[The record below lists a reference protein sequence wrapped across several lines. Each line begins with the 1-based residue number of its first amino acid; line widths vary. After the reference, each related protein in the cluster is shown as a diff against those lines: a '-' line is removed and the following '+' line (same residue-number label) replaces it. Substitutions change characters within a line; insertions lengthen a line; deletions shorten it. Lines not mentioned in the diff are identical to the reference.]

1 MNPERCLPTMRV
13 GLEADFAPGPATL
26 RTWFNNNLREIIL
39 CLHPFQKYNKQPAM
53 NSFNIWK
60 VGVQLATTTNQQ
72 AFCARPQSKHFKLK
86 AAR

>member
-1 MNPERCLPTMRV
+1 VNSERRLPTMRV

-72 AFCARPQSKHFKLK
+72 AFFARPQSKHFKLK